1 MHPFTVVTR
10 HALTAHSGQK
20 PQLPIS
26 KEHSR
31 NCLTIECMNELK
43 VGRRSNSH
51 FLVEHDIASMHA
63 NVIHIIYCIMHVPP
77 PLPIAA
83 WHCLLFRKRKAP
95 DSNTADS
102 RLSVSV
108 SVE

>member
-51 FLVEHDIASMHA
+51 FLVEHDIAVSMHA
-63 NVIHIIYCIMHVPP
+63 NAIHIILHHACAPP
-77 PLPIAA
+77 PPYSFIA
-83 WHCLLFRKRKAP
+83 LL
-95 DSNTADS
+95 T
-102 RLSVSV
+102 LSEKKGS
-108 SVE
+108 

>member
-51 FLVEHDIASMHA
+51 FLVEHDIAVSMHA
-63 NVIHIIYCIMHVPP
+63 NAIHIILHHACAP
-77 PLPIAA
+77 PLPIASL
-83 WHCLLFRKRKAP
+83 HCLLFRKRKAP